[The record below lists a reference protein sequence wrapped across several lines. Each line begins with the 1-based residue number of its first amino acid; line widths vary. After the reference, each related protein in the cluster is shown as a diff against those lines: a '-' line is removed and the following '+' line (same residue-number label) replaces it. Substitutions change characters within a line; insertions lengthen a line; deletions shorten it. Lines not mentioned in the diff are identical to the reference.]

1 MIRRPPRSTRTDTLF
16 PYTTLFRSA
25 HRHAGSVGGRHSADD
40 RHAGPGDRRLP
51 RRPARQLLPD
61 DPERSR
67 PHRNAPPAERR
78 HRHDGRRSQGT
89 GVMNDFT
96 FQAASISRGAL
107 TLFERDNAAAALAE
121 LKQAGLRIL
130 GADKFIL
137 WNDGGF
143 QPIDQIDLSNQ
154 RDFSLAYDAVGS
166 FIMAPDERP
175 GILFELVWN

>member
-1 MIRRPPRSTRTDTLF
+1 MVFFFFS
-16 PYTTLFRSA
+16 
-25 HRHAGSVGGRHSADD
+25 
-40 RHAGPGDRRLP
+40 
-51 RRPARQLLPD
+51 
-61 DPERSR
+61 SR
-67 PHRNAPPAERR
+67 RR
-78 HRHDGRRSQGT
+78 HTRCALVT
-89 GVMNDFT
+89 GVQTCALPIYDFT

-175 GILFELVWN
+175 GILFELVWNEHENHHPTRRAPRVRRHRRHHSRGE

>member
-1 MIRRPPRSTRTDTLF
+1 
-16 PYTTLFRSA
+16 
-25 HRHAGSVGGRHSADD
+25 
-40 RHAGPGDRRLP
+40 
-51 RRPARQLLPD
+51 
-61 DPERSR
+61 
-67 PHRNAPPAERR
+67 
-78 HRHDGRRSQGT
+78 
-89 GVMNDFT
+89 MNDFT

-107 TLFERDNAAAALAE
+107 TLYDRDNAAAALSE

-154 RDFSLAYDAVGS
+154 TDFSLAYDAVGS